1 MKRIYLLIAF
11 AICILTLSSFIFS
24 DHSTSS
30 NYNNTFT
37 SIDDNKFYYV
47 LDNRYK
53 GGSDAF
59 LALFEQKIKY
69 PNDAL
74 ENCRVGMSKVNL
86 KVDKDGGMTYELTN
100 PLGFGIDKAVSDFMD
115 LTKSEWKAWNRASEL
130 DMTIGFSIVNSSDSY
145 YPHEA
150 DLVIKRRPTYKWSTG
165 DMFCAS
171 DESNT
176 KKMKKLMKK
185 KKYAKALP
193 YIEEMLRRYP
203 DNEEFKGFLATAK

>member
-1 MKRIYLLIAF
+1 MKKAYFSIAF
-11 AICILTLSSFIFS
+11 AICILMLSSFIFS
-24 DHSTSS
+24 DHPTSS
-30 NYNNTFT
+30 NHNNAFT

-59 LALFEQKIKY
+59 LELFEQKIKY

-86 KVDKDGGMTYELTN
+86 KVDKDGNMTYELSN

-130 DMTIGFSIVNSSDSY
+130 DLTIGFSIVNSSDSY

-176 KKMKKLMKK
+176 KKINKLMKK

-203 DNEEFKGFLATAK
+203 DNEEYKGFLATAK